1 VFSRLSNCQ
10 SIGNIAA
17 AASLLAIVFVVVG
30 CATVTPKSGS
40 TQTGAFGAVQVTPSV
55 IGFGNQVLQSTAT
68 QNVTIQNTGNI
79 NITVSGI
86 TVVGAGFGYSTL
98 SPGST
103 LTPKQSVTFQV
114 WFRPQISGSASGQV
128 SILSSNLT
136 TPASISVSGMG
147 VTSTSPSPTPTPV
160 QHSVSLSWG
169 TSSSSVVGY
178 HVYRDGGTGLSP
190 LSPVLPGLTYT
201 DSTVVSG
208 GTYHYAV
215 TAVDSAG
222 AESPFSN
229 QVTTV
234 IPTP

>member
-1 VFSRLSNCQ
+1 MISRLSNCR
-10 SIGNIAA
+10 SIATIAA
-17 AASLLAIVFVVVG
+17 AASLLGIALTGAG

-40 TQTGAFGAVQVTPSV
+40 TQTGTFGAVQVTPSV
-55 IGFGNQVLQSTAT
+55 LSFGNQVLQSTAT

-79 NITVSGI
+79 NITISGI

-114 WFRPQISGSASGQV
+114 WFRPQTSGSAAGQV

-147 VTSTSPSPTPTPV
+147 VTSTSTPPT
-160 QHSVSLSWG
+160 QHSVSLTWG
-169 TSSSSVVGY
+169 PSSSPVVGY
-178 HVYRDGGTGLSP
+178 LVYRDGGTGLTP
-190 LSPVLPGLTYT
+190 LSTTIPGLTYK
-201 DSTVVSG
+201 DSTVISG
-208 GTYHYAV
+208 GTYRYVVA
-215 TAVDSAG
+215 AVDSAG
-222 AESPFSN
+222 AQSPFSN
-229 QVTTV
+229 EVTAV

>member
-1 VFSRLSNCQ
+1 VSSRLPNCP
-10 SIGNIAA
+10 SIATIAA
-17 AASLLAIVFVVVG
+17 AASLLGIALAGAG

-40 TQTGAFGAVQVTPSV
+40 TQTGSFGAVQVTPSV
-55 IGFGNQVLQSTAT
+55 LSFGNQVLQSTVT

-79 NITVSGI
+79 NITISGI

-114 WFRPQISGSASGQV
+114 WFRPQTSGSAAGQV

-147 VTSTSPSPTPTPV
+147 VTSTSTPPT

-169 TSSSSVVGY
+169 PSSSPVAGY
-178 HVYRDGGTGLSP
+178 RVYRDGGTGFLALSAVIP
-190 LSPVLPGLTYT
+190 ALTYA

-208 GTYHYAV
+208 STYQYAV

-234 IPTP
+234 IATP

>member
-1 VFSRLSNCQ
+1 VFSRHSNCQ
-10 SIGNIAA
+10 SIGNIAV

-68 QNVTIQNTGNI
+68 QNVTVQNTGNT

-147 VTSTSPSPTPTPV
+147 VTSTSPPPV

-169 TSSSSVVGY
+169 PSPSPVVGY
-178 HVYRDGGTGLSP
+178 RVYRDGGTGL
-190 LSPVLPGLTYT
+190 LPFSAVIPALAYA
-201 DSTVVSG
+201 DSTVISG
-208 GTYHYAV
+208 STYHYAV